1 MDKNVQRRL
10 LRKRSREVAQQQR
23 EDKAAKEICLIKE
36 IVTGPLEGF
45 LAVNLILQEVKPVG
59 VLYRKQLAQVGKI
72 SSNFMFQNE

>member
-36 IVTGPLEGF
+36 IVTVPLEGISRSESNSARSETSQGF
-45 LAVNLILQEVKPVG
+45 ISETAG
-59 VLYRKQLAQVGKI
+59 ASGKI